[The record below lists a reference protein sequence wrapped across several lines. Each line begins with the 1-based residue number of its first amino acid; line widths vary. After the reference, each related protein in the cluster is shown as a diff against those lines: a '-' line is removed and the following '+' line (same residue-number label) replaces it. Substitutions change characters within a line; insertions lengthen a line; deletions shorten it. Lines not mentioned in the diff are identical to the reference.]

1 MSSVRTFVL
10 FILIFKVYIA
20 KLRENVVFLPPPW
33 WFLLSDVI
41 QRAGGVAGRGP
52 KGGSRMAARRSA
64 DPRVLHGATS
74 ADVQLS
80 QLEAGSP
87 LFELGKS

>member
-10 FILIFKVYIA
+10 FILIFKVYMT
-20 KLRENVVFLPPPW
+20 KLREIIVFLSPPW
-33 WFLLSDVI
+33 LFLLSDVI

-52 KGGSRMAARRSA
+52 KGGSRMAARRSS
-64 DPRVLHGATS
+64 DPQVLHGATS

-80 QLEAGSP
+80 QLVAGSL
-87 LFELGKS
+87 LFELGNS